1 MYAVLTHDISSRIC
15 DVALNIIECLLQLGV
30 VPSMSK
36 KAAKQEDKVKE
47 ADLSKEGASQSVG
60 GAHGGVAGSTGAVP
74 SGGSGDGDGGG
85 DGGGGGGG
93 GESGSGSK
101 NDIKNNKGNKVCD
114 LN

>member
-1 MYAVLTHDISSRIC
+1 MYAVLTRDISSRIC

-30 VPSMSK
+30 VPSITK
-36 KAAKQEDKVKE
+36 KVAKPEDNVEE

-60 GAHGGVAGSTGAVP
+60 GAHGGMAGSTGTVP

-85 DGGGGGGG
+85 DGGGG
-93 GESGSGSK
+93 ESGSK

-114 LN
+114 